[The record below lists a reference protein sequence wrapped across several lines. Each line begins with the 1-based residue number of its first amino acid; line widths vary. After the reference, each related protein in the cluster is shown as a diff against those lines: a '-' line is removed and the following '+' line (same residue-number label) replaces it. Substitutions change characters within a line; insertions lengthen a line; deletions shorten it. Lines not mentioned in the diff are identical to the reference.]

1 MTRNETMN
9 NKLIKTLVAGLWMT
23 AALPTLAH
31 HSFYAEFDSNKT
43 VKLEGTVVKMQ
54 WVNPHSWLT
63 IKVKNAQGQDE
74 EWQVEGGS
82 PGVLLRLGWTKDSL
96 PPGTKVIVNGF
107 MAKDGSLRANSRSI
121 EFPDGRKL
129 ETGSS
134 AGPEKK

>member
-1 MTRNETMN
+1 MN
-9 NKLIKTLVAGLWMT
+9 SKQIKNILAGLLLT
-23 AALPTLAH
+23 VALPALAH

-63 IKVKNAQGQDE
+63 IKVKNAEGKDE

-96 PPGTKVIVNGF
+96 PAGTKVIVNGF

-134 AGPEKK
+134 AGPDKK